1 MAAAFAERGIP
12 TQSPH
17 ENGGKPLLN
26 EARALGEFFNIQ
38 FYPIY
43 YGIGVPH
50 DHKSPVLTIPGFT
63 GNDLSLFNL
72 NTFLGRI
79 NYNVHFSGIAYHR
92 DPEREIARLSKRVKE
107 IHKREGQKVHIV
119 GHSLGEVVGR
129 GVCQQI
135 PDEVASLTVLGG
147 PFGNFEKDINPF
159 VLAWARIIAPS
170 FSRPEELKER
180 LESLF
185 KPLPERI
192 KTTYIYTKE
201 DGVIHWQST
210 IDSNP
215 QATNIE
221 VPGTHSALV
230 ANPHAYKHLAN
241 ALADAI

>member
-1 MAAAFAERGIP
+1 MALALER
-12 TQSPH
+12 
-17 ENGGKPLLN
+17 NGHSYNLLEAGRKPLIN

-63 GNDLSLFNL
+63 GNDLSLFYL

-79 NYNVHFSGIAYHR
+79 NYSVHFSGIMYHR
-92 DPEREIARLSKRVKE
+92 DPEHEVERLSQSVKE
-107 IHKREGQKVHIV
+107 IHKREGQKVNIV
-119 GHSLGEVVGR
+119 GHSLGGVVGR
-129 GVCQQI
+129 GICQQV
-135 PDEVASLTVLGG
+135 PDEVASLTLFGS
-147 PFGNFEKDINPF
+147 PFGNFEEDIDPF
-159 VLAWARIIAPS
+159 VLTWAKIVVPS
-170 FSRPEELKER
+170 FNQPDKLRERKEQ
-180 LESLF
+180 LF
-185 KPLPERI
+185 KPLSEGI

-201 DGVIHWQST
+201 DGVIHWRST
-210 IDSNP
+210 VDSSP
-215 QATNIE
+215 QAKKIE